1 MMVTA
6 FEHNTQQRQSGAKFS
21 ESSSRAPSTG
31 NGDDVFQDE
40 IDGDLSSKDSEPQ
53 DPETIEKVLA
63 HAETRQIFWLR
74 LTATGLGSSAVFF
87 RTRKMPK

>member
-31 NGDDVFQDE
+31 NGDGVFQDE

-74 LTATGLGSSAVFF
+74 LTATGLVSSAVFF